1 MGASDHYRL
10 IATKGSASVPSW
22 TDLPPPRRRG
32 EDCLTTVMS
41 GALLLII
48 LFVTFTL
55 LASCLFGGD

>member
-1 MGASDHYRL
+1 M
-10 IATKGSASVPSW
+10 
-22 TDLPPPRRRG
+22 
-32 EDCLTTVMS
+32 TTMLS

>member
-1 MGASDHYRL
+1 
-10 IATKGSASVPSW
+10 
-22 TDLPPPRRRG
+22 
-32 EDCLTTVMS
+32 MS